1 MRPMR
6 EKIQVK
12 LNSMAS
18 ILMDNIIVPNEVQQ
32 QGSEEMTASFYD
44 REGNK
49 FSFTLALQV
58 TPKDVTEEEPVEE
71 PTVQELIDQAIAQLG
86 LEQDIASIKD
96 AIAELKAY
104 HKTPQEGTS
113 DNNDG

>member
-6 EKIQVK
+6 EKIQTK

-18 ILMDNIIVPNEVQQ
+18 ILMDNIIVPNEIQQ

-44 REGNK
+44 KDGNK

-58 TPKDVTEEEPVEE
+58 TPKDVTEPEPVEE
-71 PTVQELIDQAIAQLG
+71 PTLQELIDQEIAKLNI
-86 LEQDIASIKD
+86 EQDLASIKD

-104 HKTPQEGTS
+104 HETPQEDAT